1 MFGEFFLS
9 FKYHDYISID
19 TMGNFLMQEY
29 FQLTRGVFFYHRL
42 GVFFFCLTSCVVSV
56 EYICI
61 FQTTSVLQLTKVFRP
76 TQLSGVIFN
85 WQGKYFSIEWYFDLT
100 TRIFLLHDYFPTD
113 KVAHFQNTRSF
124 FYDVREINSNSSV
137 TIYRGW
143 ELDWC
148 IWLSPLYFDFWLFQ
162 IILIQK

>member
-1 MFGEFFLS
+1 MLGEFFLS

-29 FQLTRGVFFYHRL
+29 FQLTRGVFFYHML
-42 GVFFFCLTSCVVSV
+42 GVIFFCLTSCVVSV

-85 WQGKYFSIEWYFDLT
+85 
-100 TRIFLLHDYFPTD
+100 
-113 KVAHFQNTRSF
+113 
-124 FYDVREINSNSSV
+124 
-137 TIYRGW
+137 
-143 ELDWC
+143 
-148 IWLSPLYFDFWLFQ
+148 
-162 IILIQK
+162 

>member
-1 MFGEFFLS
+1 MQANRCKHVRTFLIGYRS
-9 FKYHDYISID
+9 GGTPCVFASR
-19 TMGNFLMQEY
+19 GACWNCGPS
-29 FQLTRGVFFYHRL
+29 TREQ
-42 GVFFFCLTSCVVSV
+42 CLSAPRQPPGSSCCLS
-56 EYICI
+56 
-61 FQTTSVLQLTKVFRP
+61 LLAGGFRP
-76 TQLSGVIFN
+76 TT
-85 WQGKYFSIEWYFDLT
+85 QGKYFSIEWYFDLT

-113 KVAHFQNTRSF
+113 KVEHFQNTRSF

-143 ELDWC
+143 LLDWC